1 MARKILTDPSIRA
14 AIGRVRKTGEEV
26 WMSDGYLPP
35 RGYGSLLLNITARH
49 TVNWYWRYT
58 TSTGKLDP
66 YPLGPFAF
74 EKSLGAL
81 TLTEARAEAN
91 RLAELYRK
99 PESRDVRA
107 YLQRET
113 QRVEDEKRAAEEAKR
128 TTEQASEVRRQEAQ
142 RATMEAAQYTLMNL
156 FAAYVDHLRKQCKL
170 AAYDAENMFKNHVT
184 ESYPAIAAMPANTV
198 TARDVV
204 TLLRPLIEARKGRTA
219 GKLRSYLRAAYALA
233 ARAEIDPD
241 APAVFL
247 PFRVD
252 GNPVAATG
260 TLAKFNR
267 ALERA
272 LSEPE
277 LREYYGTLKDAPDSP
292 IRDALLLG
300 LMLGGQR
307 TAQIVRASVA
317 DVDVTAKTLHLFD
330 PKGRRSQ
337 ARAHVL
343 PLTDGALTIVERCLA
358 RAKEQESTWLFSTH
372 GDAPLRPE
380 TVTNGAT
387 AIAAALRAK
396 PDDERVIKAPFQL
409 RDLRRTCETRLAGL
423 GISKDIR
430 AQIQSHGLG
439 GIQGRHYDKHDYA
452 DEKRAALV
460 AWAAYLEAVP
470 ASNVRHLRGRRM
482 RRA

>member
-1 MARKILTDPSIRA
+1 MARKVLTNPSIRA
-14 AIGRVRKTGEEV
+14 AIARVKKTGEEE

-35 RGYGSLLLNITARH
+35 RGYGSLLLNVTARH

-74 EKSLGAL
+74 EKSPGAL

-107 YLQRET
+107 HLQREA
-113 QRVEDEKRAAEEAKR
+113 QRIEDEKRATDEAKR
-128 TTEQASEVRRQEAQ
+128 AAEQAVELGQQEAQ
-142 RATMEAAQYTLMNL
+142 RAAMEAAQYTLSKL
-156 FAAYVDHLRKQCKL
+156 FEAYVAHLRKQGKE
-170 AAYDAENMFKNHVT
+170 AAYDAENMFENHVT
-184 ESYPAIAAMPANTV
+184 DAHPAIAAMPANLV

-204 TLLRPLIEARKGRTA
+204 TLLRPLIEAGKGRTA

-233 ARAEIDPD
+233 ARAEVDPD
-241 APAVFL
+241 APAAFL
-247 PFRVD
+247 PFRVQ

-277 LREYYGTLKDAPDSP
+277 LREYYGAVKDARDSA
-292 IRDALLLG
+292 IRDALLLD
-300 LMLGGQR
+300 LLLGGQR
-307 TAQIVRASVA
+307 MAQLLRATVA
-317 DVDVTAKTLHLFD
+317 DADVAAKTLRLFD
-330 PKGRRSQ
+330 PKGRRLQ

-343 PLTDGALTIVERCLA
+343 PLTNGALTVVERCLA
-358 RAKEQESTWLFSTH
+358 RAKMQDSQWLFSTH
-372 GDAPLRPE
+372 GNASLRPT
-380 TVTNGAT
+380 TVTNATTTIAT
-387 AIAAALRAK
+387 ALLAK
-396 PDDERVIKAPFQL
+396 PDGAINAPFQL

-423 GISKDIR
+423 GISKDVR

-452 DEKRAALV
+452 EEKRAALV
-460 AWAAYLEAVP
+460 AWASYLDAVP
-470 ASNVRHLRGRRM
+470 ATNVRQLRGRRV